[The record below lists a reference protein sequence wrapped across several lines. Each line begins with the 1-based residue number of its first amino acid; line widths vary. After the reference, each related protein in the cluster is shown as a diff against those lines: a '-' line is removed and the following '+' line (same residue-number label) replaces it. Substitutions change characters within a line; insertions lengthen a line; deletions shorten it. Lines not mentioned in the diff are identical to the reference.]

1 MPSTCQALEAILKSC
16 DNNTGGISGIW
27 ITPQDN
33 IASITPLDPA
43 APLATWQVTNITLA
57 APGTTLFENYY
68 IRRNTSSFTEEAA
81 IDLINGSSFVT
92 ATISLMFQRRE
103 ADKSRAI
110 KILGSG
116 QQYLTAVVLDA
127 NGLYW
132 YFPYL
137 QVTGVAEGS
146 GTARADGSK
155 YAVTL
160 LSENEYLAYEVDMTA
175 ANLALIGI
183 S

>member
-1 MPSTCQALEAILKSC
+1 MPACQALEAIIKSC
-16 DNNTGGISGIW
+16 DNNTGGIYGIW

-33 IASITPLDPA
+33 IASITPTDPS
-43 APLATWQVTNITLA
+43 LAVSGWEVTGITLA
-57 APGTTLFENYY
+57 TPTLFENYY

-92 ATISLMFQRRE
+92 STISLMFQRRE

-116 QQYLTAVVLDA
+116 QQYLTAIVLDA
-127 NGLYW
+127 NGIYW

-160 LSENEYLAYEVDMTA
+160 LSENEYLAYTIDPA
-175 ANLALIGI
+175 IIPALT
-183 S
+183 

>member
-1 MPSTCQALEAILKSC
+1 MPACQALEAILKSC
-16 DNNTGGISGIW
+16 DNNSGGIYGIW

-33 IASITPLDPA
+33 IASITPVDPSLVA
-43 APLATWQVTNITLA
+43 GWEITNITLA
-57 APGTTLFENYY
+57 PPGTTLFENYY

-116 QQYLTAVVLDA
+116 QQYLTAVILDA
-127 NGLYW
+127 NGIYW

-160 LSENEYLAYEVDMTA
+160 LSENEYLAYTVDMTA

>member
-1 MPSTCQALEAILKSC
+1 MPATCQALEGILKSC
-16 DNNTGGISGIW
+16 DSNTGGIYGIW

-33 IASITPLDPA
+33 IASISPVDPSA
-43 APLATWQVTNITLA
+43 VSGWEVTGITLA
-57 APGTTLFENYY
+57 PPGTTLFENYY

-92 ATISLMFQRRE
+92 ATINLMFQRRE
-103 ADKSRAI
+103 ADKSRSI

-116 QQYLTAVVLDA
+116 QQYLAAIVLDA
-127 NGLYW
+127 NGIYW

-160 LSENEYLAYEVDMTA
+160 LSENEYLAYTIDPTIIP
-175 ANLALIGI
+175 ALI
-183 S
+183 

>member
-1 MPSTCQALEAILKSC
+1 MPACQALEAIIKSC
-16 DNNTGGISGIW
+16 DNNSGGIYGIW

-33 IASITPLDPA
+33 IAAIAPVDPSAVAGWEITG
-43 APLATWQVTNITLA
+43 ITLA
-57 APGTTLFENYY
+57 NPLTLFENYY
-68 IRRNTSSFTEEAA
+68 IRRNTSSYTEEAN

-116 QQYLTAVVLDA
+116 QQYLTAIVLDA
-127 NGLYW
+127 NGIYW

-137 QVTGVAEGS
+137 QVTAVAEGS
-146 GTARADGSK
+146 GQARADGSK

-160 LSENEYLAYEVDMTA
+160 LSENDYLAYTIDPA
-175 ANLALIGI
+175 IIPALT
-183 S
+183 